1 MGRAIGGNAAIEERL
16 GAAQGLSAFDCHA
29 LAGFLDAE
37 ATFTIHP
44 NNGGST
50 WGCAMSV
57 SVRLDD
63 GDVLADLCRSSG
75 LGHVCTKRA
84 HRGSRPQ
91 ASWQI
96 ASKRECLE
104 LARLLTRFPLRARK
118 RRDSEIWSSAVER
131 WAANAYDLHPDGRF
145 HAEMR
150 RGADRL
156 RAVRRYVKAPPPALD
171 GPAEELLAY
180 FGGFFSGEGC
190 FGLSGLVPRAVIK
203 VRQDDRSILELFAA
217 RFGVGAVSD
226 HGAYTNPNPSS
237 TWMICATGEL
247 APAVR
252 LFEDAQLR
260 GRKRREFEVWRD
272 AAHERAFAKVGG
284 RRWDR
289 ARVGAAA
296 ERLTAMRAYRPP
308 RDPAHAT
315 SVGEARHAARNA
327 HIQVLRAFA
336 AEGVQ
341 DALTA
346 TAYMRAR
353 ETHPEWPHRNTIALA
368 FGGWAR
374 ALDAAGL
381 GSRVTDWAR
390 NRAR

>member
-1 MGRAIGGNAAIEERL
+1 M
-16 GAAQGLSAFDCHA
+16 
-29 LAGFLDAE
+29 
-37 ATFTIHP
+37 
-44 NNGGST
+44 
-50 WGCAMSV
+50 
-57 SVRLDD
+57 
-63 GDVLADLCRSSG
+63 
-75 LGHVCTKRA
+75 
-84 HRGSRPQ
+84 
-91 ASWQI
+91 
-96 ASKRECLE
+96 
-104 LARLLTRFPLRARK
+104 
-118 RRDSEIWSSAVER
+118 RRD
-131 WAANAYDLHPDGRF
+131 
-145 HAEMR
+145 
-150 RGADRL
+150 ADRL

-171 GPAEELLAY
+171 GPAEQLLAY

-226 HGAYTNPNPSS
+226 QGAYTNPNPFS

-247 APAVR
+247 AAAVR

-289 ARVGAAA
+289 ARVPAAA
-296 ERLTAMRAYRPP
+296 ERLTALRACRPP
-308 RDPAHAT
+308 RDPARAT

-327 HIQVLRAFA
+327 HLLVLRAFA
-336 AEGVQ
+336 AEGVH
-341 DALTA
+341 DELTA
-346 TAYMRAR
+346 TAYTRAR
-353 ETHPEWPHRNTIALA
+353 ETHPDWPHRNTIALA

-390 NRAR
+390 NRAP